1 VVKGRAAS
9 GRDEIDTPSS
19 RNGTNDAVRYTH
31 TASTT
36 TTALV
41 LLLLMMIIMSKGARI
56 QKEAIH
62 TS

>member
-41 LLLLMMIIMSKGARI
+41 LLLLMIIMSKGARI

>member
-41 LLLLMMIIMSKGARI
+41 LLLMIIMSKGARI

>member
-41 LLLLMMIIMSKGARI
+41 LLLLLMIMSKGARI